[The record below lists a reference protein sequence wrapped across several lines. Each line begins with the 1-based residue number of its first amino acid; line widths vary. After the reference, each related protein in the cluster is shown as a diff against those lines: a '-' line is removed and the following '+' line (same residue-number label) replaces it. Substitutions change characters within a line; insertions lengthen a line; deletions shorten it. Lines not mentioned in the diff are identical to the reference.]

1 MDRKSGT
8 RPGWALYSM
17 LFCHHPLGNWLTLKG
32 VRQGQDSITLTTF
45 WKFSLAA
52 GSGGNNL
59 GWASCSE
66 TLGMRGDRDGAAH
79 PELRLERR
87 WGHVAKDRQL
97 MSTHGDARSQSPPF
111 GGQLKVTWLSGE
123 SAQSW
128 SLGDGLRVVM
138 PSAHH

>member
-1 MDRKSGT
+1 
-8 RPGWALYSM
+8 
-17 LFCHHPLGNWLTLKG
+17 
-32 VRQGQDSITLTTF
+32 
-45 WKFSLAA
+45 
-52 GSGGNNL
+52 
-59 GWASCSE
+59 
-66 TLGMRGDRDGAAH
+66 MRGDRDGAAH